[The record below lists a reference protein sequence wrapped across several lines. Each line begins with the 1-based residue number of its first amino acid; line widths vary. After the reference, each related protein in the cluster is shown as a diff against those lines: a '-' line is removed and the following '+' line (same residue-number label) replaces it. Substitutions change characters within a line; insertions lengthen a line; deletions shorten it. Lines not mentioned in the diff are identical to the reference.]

1 MLTKILTPE
10 IITAAIDGFE
20 SQKRRIDNQI
30 AELRAMLFGSAA
42 ETNTI
47 TEATPESASRKRRKI
62 SAAVRRKMA
71 LGQKARWAKSRGEA
85 EPPAPDTVIAP
96 KTKRRI
102 SKEGMARIIAA
113 TKKRWAAVKAA
124 QAKSA
129 ATKNAVPARK
139 KVAVKKAS
147 NKSASVEN
155 DQ

>member
-1 MLTKILTPE
+1 
-10 IITAAIDGFE
+10 
-20 SQKRRIDNQI
+20 
-30 AELRAMLFGSAA
+30 MLFGSAA

-71 LGQKARWAKSRGEA
+71 LGQKARWARMRGEA
-85 EPPAPDTVIAP
+85 EPPAPDTAIAP

-124 QAKSA
+124 QAAGLAETKKA
-129 ATKNAVPARK
+129 APARK
-139 KVAVKKAS
+139 KVAVK
-147 NKSASVEN
+147 
-155 DQ
+155 

>member
-1 MLTKILTPE
+1 MPTKILTPE

-30 AELRAMLFGSAA
+30 AELRAMLFGSPA

-47 TEATPESASRKRRKI
+47 TEATPESSIRKRRKI
-62 SAAVRRKMA
+62 SAAARRKMA
-71 LGQKARWAKSRGEA
+71 LGQKARWARMRGEA
-85 EPPAPDTVIAP
+85 EPPAPDTAIAP